1 MKTEKQ
7 MTDAIMKRV
16 YGVYFLRQLSQ
27 PAVRICALFV
37 LALTLREMVWVSRI
51 FENISR
57 KANAV
62 EFFQYGLSAFAGT
75 ELSVQLVVIATVA
88 IFAYSTKDLFGLRQP
103 QFA

>member
-27 PAVRICALFV
+27 PAVRIGALFV
-37 LALTLREMVWVSRI
+37 LALTLREMVWVTHI
-51 FENISR
+51 LE
-57 KANAV
+57 AV
-62 EFFQYGLSAFAGT
+62 AQKSNLIDFIQYGVTAFAGT
-75 ELSVQLVVIATVA
+75 ELAVQIILVAGAGILMISAR
-88 IFAYSTKDLFGLRQP
+88 DLFGFRQA